1 MDNGMKVM
9 DLSMKLTQLN
19 PLIDSEKKEL
29 DGKVYR
35 DVFIEVRSGVKVLAR
50 VDETTEGIYTTDFKG
65 YRALSDTTK
74 EKLHQLLDEYTQTPV
89 NVRLAK

>member
-50 VDETTEGIYTTDFKG
+50 IDETTEGIYMTDFKG
-65 YRALSDTTK
+65 YRVLSDTTK